1 MKTYDNRR
9 PPFLWKR
16 QPPSELYIV
25 LNATEAEQYKNRFL
39 ELRQKVRVRANQF
52 FGRNATP
59 QLVKV
64 CDEKC
69 AELIVIHRTPPPTD
83 KAEPVA

>member
-1 MKTYDNRR
+1 MKTYDNRC

-39 ELRQKVRVRANQF
+39 ELRQKSARTRESVF
-52 FGRNATP
+52 WP
-59 QLVKV
+59 QRHASSRESL
-64 CDEKC
+64 
-69 AELIVIHRTPPPTD
+69 R
-83 KAEPVA
+83 